1 MVQNLTETIF
11 VTILYPKHSYTS
23 IKHERKIDIYSVV
36 SNIGG
41 LVSLWLGC
49 SLISFAQCL
58 IYLTMA
64 SYGSYR
70 RKRKQNSFEDTETDK
85 QVNFTKLEYKDD
97 HRLKNLKGEDHL
109 CTKMVEPS
117 FFR

>member
-1 MVQNLTETIF
+1 MVQNLTDTIF
-11 VTILYPKHSYTS
+11 VNIIYPKLGYTS
-23 IKHERKIDIYSVV
+23 IKHESKIDSYAVV

-41 LVSLWLGC
+41 LVSLWLGG

-70 RKRKQNSFEDTETDK
+70 RKKKHIDARENSIGDTGTDK
-85 QVNFTKLEYKDD
+85 QVNFTKLE
-97 HRLKNLKGEDHL
+97 
-109 CTKMVEPS
+109 
-117 FFR
+117 